1 MPLGDLVTRETYA
14 SIISSSLRYHTAA
27 TPPLLLAEGVAGL
40 TAADVFGP
48 TYRSYAW
55 TAPLGPHEV
64 HPWTIDRFAERVQR
78 TRSHVEAESLAFD
91 LTAPV
96 DELRAAD
103 STGRVAGRRLLLIG
117 GEAAALLLAFAVL
130 AATGLRRDAEAEWR
144 RLTWYGARR
153 WQLVLVSAAEVVAV
167 ALVGAAIGWAVGT
180 GIGAFVAGRADVP
193 AGAILAHS
201 TLAGRGFVFAAAI
214 AVAASLVVLLSL
226 RAGAARLG
234 ALTVTP
240 VDAAAAGAL
249 VAVVIALARGAA
261 NASTLAN
268 EQGTGAVLLVLPAL
282 IAFVAAVVAARVLAP
297 GLAVLG
303 RWGRRGA
310 APVRL
315 AALSLA
321 RHPGR
326 AVVAVAF
333 LVVSL
338 GLALFAEAYRAT
350 LVRGQN
356 DQASFAAPVDDIV
369 GEDLTKLIPV
379 FQTAPLPRFAAAV
392 PGTRAFAVVRQ
403 SGNVRRLEGTEG
415 VTVLGV
421 PASQLTTL
429 RWRHDNAF
437 DSVGTLQNLLR
448 PETPVV
454 LRGAAIP
461 ANAHELVLPLRARG
475 DELAVRAIVLR
486 LGHAYG
492 IPLGTTTSRRLAAH
506 IPAAARGGL
515 LLSFTFDL
523 TNTGLHG
530 VPNGGANAAAVAQ
543 GTMRIGAP
551 RVDGRALPF
560 DFSAWTGTGGITPV
574 GSARLR
580 YVVTGNAVARFRA
593 RQPTDG
599 RPVPVAVTRTLA
611 AAAGP
616 GGILPIEVGSGTIT
630 GRVVATA
637 RRIPTIDGDAVLADA
652 STIAAALAA
661 DAPGAGAPNEAWLDA
676 PRGAAARLDG
686 ALLRPPFDV
695 LAVTSRRELLAD
707 LRSEP
712 MARGTL
718 LTLTGAALVELGL
731 ALVGLL
737 LGVVADVRDERG
749 ELFDLEAQGAQ
760 PSTLR
765 AHLRL
770 RSGFVAGFGLVGGIA
785 TGAVLAALIVALVT
799 LTAGAVSPQPP
810 LLLGVDWP
818 VLLLGTLG
826 YGALAGTLVGLAT
839 RRAFRADVAGRFAE
853 VGT

>member
-1 MPLGDLVTRETYA
+1 
-14 SIISSSLRYHTAA
+14 
-27 TPPLLLAEGVAGL
+27 
-40 TAADVFGP
+40 
-48 TYRSYAW
+48 
-55 TAPLGPHEV
+55 
-64 HPWTIDRFAERVQR
+64 
-78 TRSHVEAESLAFD
+78 
-91 LTAPV
+91 
-96 DELRAAD
+96 
-103 STGRVAGRRLLLIG
+103 
-117 GEAAALLLAFAVL
+117 
-130 AATGLRRDAEAEWR
+130 DAEAEWR

-282 IAFVAAVVAARVLAP
+282 IAFVAAVVVARVLAP
-297 GLAVLG
+297 GLGLLE
-303 RWGRRGA
+303 RWGRSGP
-310 APVRL
+310 APLRL

-326 AVVAVAF
+326 AAVAVAF

-437 DSVGTLQNLLR
+437 DSLGTLQNLLR

-486 LGHAYG
+486 LGHAYR

-506 IPAAARGGL
+506 IPAA
-515 LLSFTFDL
+515 
-523 TNTGLHG
+523 
-530 VPNGGANAAAVAQ
+530 
-543 GTMRIGAP
+543 
-551 RVDGRALPF
+551 
-560 DFSAWTGTGGITPV
+560 
-574 GSARLR
+574 
-580 YVVTGNAVARFRA
+580 
-593 RQPTDG
+593 
-599 RPVPVAVTRTLA
+599 
-611 AAAGP
+611 GP
-616 GGILPIEVGSGTIT
+616 GGILPIGVGSGTIT

-637 RRIPTIDGDAVLADA
+637 RRIPTIGGDAVLAEA
-652 STIAAALAA
+652 STIAGALAA

-712 MARGTL
+712 LARGTL
-718 LTLTGAALVELGL
+718 LTLTGAALVALGL
-731 ALVGLL
+731 ALVGLM
-737 LGVVADVRDERG
+737 LGVV
-749 ELFDLEAQGAQ
+749 
-760 PSTLR
+760 S
-765 AHLRL
+765 
-770 RSGFVAGFGLVGGIA
+770 
-785 TGAVLAALIVALVT
+785 
-799 LTAGAVSPQPP
+799 
-810 LLLGVDWP
+810 
-818 VLLLGTLG
+818 
-826 YGALAGTLVGLAT
+826 
-839 RRAFRADVAGRFAE
+839 
-853 VGT
+853 